1 MGNFLYNIGLSLL
14 DIGIKRLL
22 LGAGLGLVSYTT
34 LKTIFDS
41 MIEKALQSMNSGL
54 DIALSFLGL
63 SGLDTALSI
72 VISAMFIRVT
82 ILSAQVHLVRT

>member
-1 MGNFLYNIGLSLL
+1 MGNFFYNIGLSLL
-14 DIGIKRLL
+14 DIGVKRLL

-72 VISAMFIRVT
+72 VICAMFIRVT

>member
-1 MGNFLYNIGLSLL
+1 MGNFFYNIGLSLL
-14 DIGIKRLL
+14 DIGVKRLL